1 MIIKWEKLQKE
12 MLWGLALYIYIYIY
26 IYRNTHQT
34 LYFPISRYK
43 VEQCPNS
50 IYFSKYAI
58 FQKLL
63 MIK

>member
-1 MIIKWEKLQKE
+1 MRKIAERNAVGPSII
-12 MLWGLALYIYIYIY
+12 YIYIYIY

>member
-1 MIIKWEKLQKE
+1 MRKI
-12 MLWGLALYIYIYIY
+12 AL
-26 IYRNTHQT
+26 T

-58 FQKLL
+58 FQKIFFSIVLS
-63 MIK
+63 

>member
-1 MIIKWEKLQKE
+1 MIIKCENLQKE
-12 MLWGLALYIYIYIY
+12 MLWGLALYIYIY

>member
-1 MIIKWEKLQKE
+1 MIIKCEKLQKE
-12 MLWGLALYIYIYIY
+12 MLWGLALYIY

>member
-1 MIIKWEKLQKE
+1 MRKIAERNAVGPSI
-12 MLWGLALYIYIYIY
+12 IYIYIY